1 MDFKYMQILREK
13 KKMTQVK
20 LSMLVGI
27 SQQSITFYETNT
39 RTPSLQVAYKI
50 AKTLNTNIEGL
61 FSENE
66 IMNKY
71 YELPEEDKETIDKM
85 IEVLYNQNIV
95 KKNQK

>member
-1 MDFKYMQILREK
+1 MDFKYMQLLREK

-61 FSENE
+61 FSENK

-71 YELPEEDKETIDKM
+71 YELPDEDKETINKM
-85 IEVLYNQNIV
+85 IEVLYNQNLV
-95 KKNQK
+95 KKN

>member
-13 KKMTQVK
+13 KNMTQVK

-39 RTPSLQVAYKI
+39 RTPSLPVAYKI
-50 AKTLNTNIEGL
+50 AKTLNTHIEGL

-71 YELPEEDKETIDKM
+71 HELPLEDKETINKM
-85 IEVLYNQNIV
+85 IEVLYKQNHD
-95 KKNQK
+95 KK